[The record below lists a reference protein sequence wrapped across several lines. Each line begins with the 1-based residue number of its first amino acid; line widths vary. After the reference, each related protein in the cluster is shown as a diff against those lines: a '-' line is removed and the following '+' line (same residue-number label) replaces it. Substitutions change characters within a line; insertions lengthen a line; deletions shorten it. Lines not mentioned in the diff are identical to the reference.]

1 MKTHFWF
8 LFERAEDVPD
18 AWVAHCLDL
27 DVITYGV
34 SLQHALEMV
43 LEATR
48 MILDADAAA
57 GRDPLERRAPPE
69 DWEKLQQLRDAPKMH
84 IPVALLGSRQGEVN
98 IAAVEMEVPKV
109 VQVSR
114 PPNKRSRA
122 KMAAGSDNTVP
133 ANNGRYS
140 EAAIA
145 M

>member
-27 DVITYGV
+27 DVVTYGV

-48 MILDADAAA
+48 MVLDHDAAV
-57 GRDPLERRAPPE
+57 GRDSLDRRAPDE
-69 DWEKLQQLRDAPKMH
+69 YWEKLDALRKAPKMR
-84 IPVALLGSRQGEVN
+84 IPVALLGSRQEDVK
-98 IAAVEMEVPKV
+98 IVAAELEVPKEIF
-109 VQVSR
+109 VSR

-122 KMAAGSDNTVP
+122 KSLVTEAP
-133 ANNGRYS
+133 ANVPQYTP
-140 EAAIA
+140 AALA